1 MKKLFLLFLLMPFLA
16 GSQTITDTATLRTR
30 INTQIVPNGTQAIT
44 GQMLNNILNGYLNSW
59 PDNRINTS
67 APLAWNPVT
76 RTLVFTGTFT
86 GVPTSRTL
94 TIGGITFDLSAN
106 RTWNLTTT
114 NIPEGTNLY
123 WTQVRFNAAFAA
135 KTTTDLAEGS
145 NLYFTNARARAAISS
160 GGTPIVYNPS
170 TGVISLTTVPV
181 SKGGTGLTSAGTA
194 GQLIKSTGTGFI
206 LFTPQYLTAADTAGL
221 GYNNLVFESGVERTG
236 NIVRALHDAGIWN
249 ANEFV
254 GFAIQTGQPLN
265 NDIWQFK
272 TAYNGWRRVQPSDIV
287 SDGGGLTVEADP
299 IYTANGVPKTLTLTI
314 NGVGYNLSTNRVWT
328 LTTDNVSE
336 GVTNLYFTNTRA
348 RTAISLTTT
357 GSSGVATYN
366 NATGVLNI
374 PNYVQTV
381 TLTGDV
387 TGSGTTSIATTLAT
401 VNSNVGT
408 FGSGTQVA
416 QVTVN
421 AKGLVTAV
429 TNVPITGFLS
439 STLTNNYIYVG
450 NASNVATGV
459 PVSGDMTIANTGAIT
474 LNTVNSN
481 VGTYNNVTVNGKGLI
496 TAASN
501 VAYLTA
507 NQSITWTGS
516 GDVSGSASGA
526 TSLTPTLTLA
536 TVNSNVGTFGSANQV
551 PQITVNGKGLV
562 TAVSNVTIT
571 GFASSTLASA
581 NIYVGSVSNIA
592 TPQAPSGD
600 LTMNNTGVFTLNTV
614 NSNVGTFNNV
624 TVNGKGLITAAS
636 NVAYLTANQNIT
648 VTATGDATGTSSSSP
663 TAPSLPLTLATVNS
677 NVGTFGNSTT
687 IPVITVNGKGL
698 ITAVSTAATGAVT
711 TRDRF
716 GYPGEDGTGNES
728 RGFFFANNS
737 TYNLAIGN
745 SRASIYTL
753 QLSNSA
759 GPAMQIT
766 AAQNG
771 VYAAHISNSLGAGIY
786 VQAGGV
792 NTAIT
797 AFSASGHGLVTSS
810 TSQMGLQAIS
820 QTHYAAMLQQNE
832 GATGGVNDVI
842 TVNSFANGTPT
853 AGFGGRINFT
863 LETDISSTTAG
874 GVGFAWTDVTN
885 ATRTSS
891 FEVYTVNS
899 GTTGKKLEV
908 AGNGTMTAAGYGSG
922 SITGTATYN
931 LAVTSTGKII
941 EVAAGGGGG
950 GVTTVGTI
958 DGQTKHANGLVISG
972 SSIYAQTA
980 DATYPGLVSTVSQTF
995 AGNKIFNGAVQS
1007 ASINVW
1013 NSIGG
1018 FVNTLQY
1025 AGTANRGTTLP
1036 NYSGTLRV
1044 AATEQTLTDGTTVSW
1059 DMSLGTTAKVTLGGN
1074 RTLSVSNAVAGE
1086 EYFLTVIQDGTGSR
1100 TLALPAGWKVVN
1112 NGGGAVVLTTTA
1124 GAHDIISIKYTG
1136 SNYYVSYGRNFN

>member
-1 MKKLFLLFLLMPFLA
+1 MKKLLLLFLLIPFLA
-16 GSQTITDTATLRTR
+16 GSQTITDTSTLRTR

-44 GQMLNNILNGYLNSW
+44 GQMLNNILNGYLNAW

-67 APLAWNPVT
+67 PPLAWNPVT

-86 GVPTSRTL
+86 GVPTSRTI
-94 TIGGITFDLSAN
+94 TINGITFDLSAN
-106 RTWNLTTT
+106 RTWSLTTD
-114 NIPEGTNLY
+114 NIPEGSTNLY
-123 WTQVRFNAAFAA
+123 WTQARFNSAFAA

-145 NLYFTNARARAAISS
+145 NLYFTNVRARAAISS
-160 GGTPIVYNPS
+160 GGSPIIYNPS

-194 GQLIKSTGTGFI
+194 GQLIKSTGSGFI
-206 LFTPQYLTAADTAGL
+206 FFTPQYLTAADTAGL
-221 GYNNLVFESGVERTG
+221 GYNNLLFQSGVERTG

-254 GFAIQTGQPLN
+254 GFEIQTGQPADL
-265 NDIWQFK
+265 DLWQFK
-272 TAYNGWRRVQPSDIV
+272 VANNGWRRVQPSDIV
-287 SDGGGLTVEADP
+287 TSGGGLTVETDP
-299 IYTANGVPKTLTLTI
+299 IYTANGVPKVRTITI
-314 NGVGYNLSTNRVWT
+314 NGVAYDLSANRVWT

-336 GVTNLYFTNTRA
+336 GVTNLYFTNARA
-348 RTAISLTTT
+348 RSAISLTTT

-366 NATGVLNI
+366 SATGVLNI

-401 VNSNVGT
+401 VNANVGT

-416 QVTVN
+416 QLTVN

-481 VGTYNNVTVNGKGLI
+481 VGTYNNVTVNGKGLV

-571 GFASSTLASA
+571 GFASSTLTSA

-600 LTMNNTGVFTLNTV
+600 LTMNNLGVFTLNTV

-663 TAPSLPLTLATVNS
+663 TAPSLPLTLATVNA

-698 ITAVSTAATGAVT
+698 TTAVSTVSIS
-711 TRDRF
+711 RDRF
-716 GYPGEDGTGNES
+716 GLSGEDAATTGVNRTYAAGANSFTFSGTGGNTL
-728 RGFFFANNS
+728 AVTNS
-737 TYNLAIGN
+737 NAFG
-745 SRASIYTL
+745 
-753 QLSNSA
+753 SA
-759 GPAMQIT
+759 FNVSGD
-766 AAQNG
+766 
-771 VYAAHISNSLGAGIY
+771 V
-786 VQAGGV
+786 
-792 NTAIT
+792 AIT
-797 AFSASGHGLVTSS
+797 ATGTTYGIQVNSAVDPLVVVNTKTTSLSSHRTGIRVQASSG
-810 TSQMGLQAIS
+810 AN
-820 QTHYAAMLQQNE
+820 AALA
-832 GATGGVNDVI
+832 GFATGINFELTTTANNIGTSGSIRNAWT
-842 TVNSFANGTPT
+842 TVGTASILEFYINNGGALTKRLEIDAAGKIT
-853 AGFGGRINFT
+853 AG
-863 LETDISSTTAG
+863 
-874 GVGFAWTDVTN
+874 
-885 ATRTSS
+885 
-891 FEVYTVNS
+891 
-899 GTTGKKLEV
+899 
-908 AGNGTMTAAGYGSG
+908 GYGSG

-931 LAVTSTGKII
+931 LAVTASGEII
-941 EVAAGGGGG
+941 EVAAGGGGGG

-958 DGQTKHANGLVISG
+958 NGQTKSANGLVISG
-972 SSIYAQTA
+972 TTIYAQTA
-980 DATYPGLVSTVSQTF
+980 DENYPGLVSTVSQTF

-1013 NSIGG
+1013 NSVGG
-1018 FVNTLQY
+1018 FVNTLQF
-1025 AGTANRGTTLP
+1025 AGTANRGTVLP
-1036 NYSGTLRV
+1036 NYSGTISV
-1044 AATEQTLTDGTTVSW
+1044 AATEQTLTDGATVSW

-1074 RTLSVSNAVAGE
+1074 RTLSISNAVAGE

-1100 TLALPAGWKVVN
+1100 TLTLPAGWKVVN
-1112 NGGGAVVLTTTA
+1112 GGGGAVVLTTTA